1 MKSVMTCVPA
11 LAAALLLA
19 AGAAQAQPPAA
30 TAKIDHCLISV
41 VDEADVPAQEPGVL
55 REIKVKEGREVS
67 SGDLLAQI
75 DDAKTQMEVRVA
87 KAKLAVAKEKA
98 GDDISVRYAKASADV
113 AEADYRGDADAN
125 RKTPGSVPAEELR
138 EKLMKYTEAKL
149 SIEKARLEL
158 RIADQEANAAKA
170 DVDAAEENVRRH
182 QVHAPQDGIVDKVHR
197 HVGEWVR
204 EGDPVLHVIRMDRLR
219 VDGFISAA
227 KYRPGDF
234 IDGAAQIRVAL
245 AGERPGKPRTFSGK
259 VVFVDPN
266 DHAGGVFLVRV
277 EVENEKENGSWL
289 LRPGQGAEMTITL
302 K

>member
-219 VDGFISAA
+219 VDCFVSAA

-234 IDGAAQIRVAL
+234 RDGQAQIRVLL
-245 AGERPGKPRTFSGK
+245 AGDTKPRTFPGK
-259 VVFVDPN
+259 VVFIDPN
-266 DHAGGVFLVRV
+266 DRAGDKFLVRV

>member
-1 MKSVMTCVPA
+1 MKSVITYVPA
-11 LAAALLLA
+11 AAAAALLLV
-19 AGAAQAQPPAA
+19 AGAAQAQPAA
-30 TAKIDHCLISV
+30 TAKIEHCLISV

-55 REIKVKEGREVS
+55 KEIKMKEGRQVS

-87 KAKLAVAKEKA
+87 KAKLAAAKEKA
-98 GDDISVRYAKASADV
+98 GDDISVRYAKASADT

-125 RKTPGSVPAEELR
+125 RKVPGSVPAELLR

-158 RIADQEANAAKA
+158 RIAASETEVAKA
-170 DVDAAEENVRRH
+170 EVDASEENIRRH
-182 QVHAPQDGIVDKVHR
+182 QVRSPQDGVVDKVHR

-204 EGDPVLHVIRMDRLR
+204 EGDPVMHVIRMDRLR
-219 VDGFISAA
+219 VDCFVSAA
-227 KYRPGDF
+227 KHRPDDF
-234 IDGAAQIRVAL
+234 NDGAAQVTVVL
-245 AGERPGKPRTFSGK
+245 AGSRPRTFPGK

-266 DHAGGVFLVRV
+266 EHAGGVFLVRV